1 MIELSR
7 VNLYSFMISNNQI
20 GNNTLNDLL
29 QTSLDLLNGI
39 EQTYTNEQNFDSL
52 DMLDNNLILEQSE
65 VLERNIN
72 FLQTKS
78 PDISDTLIEKL
89 DSISGTSL
97 YTSKPNYQ
105 FNAIIKVL
113 VNWSNT
119 TIISTNTLSDII
131 NSILSLPSS
140 GYRRVFLSYA
150 YTDYLYTISLFYF
163 LYSRGI
169 FLYVDWMHNNQ
180 ISSGKYL
187 KHMLNNEL
195 SMCSQLLFLQSVNM
209 EINLSG
215 NKSIRPWCAWE
226 IGNFFRKKRGKRNQ
240 YYVSIYYYPFNN
252 KSNVILDGI
261 KKLKAIRNNRL
272 H

>member
-1 MIELSR
+1 MKRHLTITAICFFIIYIIIITVSA
-7 VNLYSFMISNNQI
+7 IP
-20 GNNTLNDLL
+20 GNILL
-29 QTSLDLLNGI
+29 
-39 EQTYTNEQNFDSL
+39 
-52 DMLDNNLILEQSE
+52 
-65 VLERNIN
+65 
-72 FLQTKS
+72 KA
-78 PDISDTLIEKL
+78 
-89 DSISGTSL
+89 SG
-97 YTSKPNYQ
+97 
-105 FNAIIKVL
+105 
-113 VNWSNT
+113 
-119 TIISTNTLSDII
+119 
-131 NSILSLPSS
+131 
-140 GYRRVFLSYA
+140 LSYA

-240 YYVSIYYYPFNN
+240 YYISIYYYPFNN
-252 KSNVILDGI
+252 KSNIILDGI